1 MNVDAVRDLLIFFFF
16 SLKMY
21 FMFFVSLFFV
31 RYGFNAAYNVYNA
44 FVKKDF
50 QYPWATSCMQLAI
63 GLLYAFPLWGLK
75 LRAIPK
81 ISLEDFKLLLPIA
94 ALNAAGHSCAVVAMF
109 EKGGGSFT
117 HVIKASEPVVSVILN
132 MLVNKVR
139 HLSDVTLSLLCYFV
153 SIFIP
158 TLLLSFPA
166 FFPNHGS
173 PSCSFPP
180 CTIDCSQAIHG
191 CQFAS
196 HHLRCGLRIH
206 SR

>member
-1 MNVDAVRDLLIFFFF
+1 
-16 SLKMY
+16 
-21 FMFFVSLFFV
+21 MFVLSFI

-81 ISLEDFKLLLPIA
+81 ISFEDFKLLLPIA
-94 ALNAAGHSCAVVAMF
+94 MLNAAGHSCAVVAMF

-132 MLVNKVR
+132 LLVNKVR
-139 HLSDVTLSLLCYFV
+139 HMLIIIYC
-153 SIFIP
+153 IFICSYVIFNFH
-158 TLLLSFPA
+158 LLNSNLTFPYR
-166 FFPNHGS
+166 
-173 PSCSFPP
+173 PS
-180 CTIDCSQAIHG
+180 
-191 CQFAS
+191 
-196 HHLRCGLRIH
+196 
-206 SR
+206 

>member
-1 MNVDAVRDLLIFFFF
+1 MYLLFVFF
-16 SLKMY
+16 LIKMIY
-21 FMFFVSLFFV
+21 FVLFLLFV

-81 ISLEDFKLLLPIA
+81 ISFEDLKLLLPIA

-132 MLVNKVR
+132 LLVNKV
-139 HLSDVTLSLLCYFV
+139 CY
-153 SIFIP
+153 IAII
-158 TLLLSFPA
+158 
-166 FFPNHGS
+166 NH
-173 PSCSFPP
+173 P
-180 CTIDCSQAIHG
+180 IIVVM
-191 CQFAS
+191 
-196 HHLRCGLRIH
+196 
-206 SR
+206 